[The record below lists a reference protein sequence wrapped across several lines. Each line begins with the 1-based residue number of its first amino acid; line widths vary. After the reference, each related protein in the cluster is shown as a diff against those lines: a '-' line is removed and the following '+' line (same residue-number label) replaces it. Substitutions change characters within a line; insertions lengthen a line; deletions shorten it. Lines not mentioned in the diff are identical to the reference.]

1 VYTRFLLLSSCLSLF
16 FFITFWNLN
25 QFANPSWGLRAYRF
39 KCSELLI
46 LKLDYM
52 WFCLVYYSSNVILA
66 FLLIWPFSGKYV
78 HFYGTSSLRLLWY
91 VWKSSHYCISV
102 EIWPYK
108 KLYQH
113 ETFLK
118 ILNLIW
124 WLSFSILHLV
134 TYLLINTSALKCTV
148 ITSSFR
154 TLQNLLILI

>member
-1 VYTRFLLLSSCLSLF
+1 MKWQLLLSKINYIIAIVYTRFLLLSSCLSLF

-46 LKLDYM
+46 LKLDYI

-108 KLYQH
+108 KLYH
-113 ETFLK
+113 TWD
-118 ILNLIW
+118 ILENP
-124 WLSFSILHLV
+124 
-134 TYLLINTSALKCTV
+134 
-148 ITSSFR
+148 
-154 TLQNLLILI
+154 

>member
-1 VYTRFLLLSSCLSLF
+1 MKWQLLLSKINYIIVYTRFLLLSSCLSLF
-16 FFITFWNLN
+16 FFITFWNMN

-78 HFYGTSSLRLLWY
+78 HFYGTSSSRLLWY

-108 KLYQH
+108 KLYH
-113 ETFLK
+113 TWD
-118 ILNLIW
+118 ILENP
-124 WLSFSILHLV
+124 
-134 TYLLINTSALKCTV
+134 
-148 ITSSFR
+148 
-154 TLQNLLILI
+154 